1 MAAADTSPSAGHVE
15 KPMLNRLLRAQ
26 DMNEPANFDT
36 NLDKPFNWPAERPA
50 WNLKCPENQWDD
62 PPYITRQLSDM
73 RFLVTNEKQKKK
85 ENLAHFFPHLLCH
98 SELG

>member
-1 MAAADTSPSAGHVE
+1 
-15 KPMLNRLLRAQ
+15 MLNRLLRAQ

-85 ENLAHFFPHLLCH
+85 KKTSRIFFPTFCATPNWVEV
-98 SELG
+98 SEQWPLIAVGT